1 MIAGFTIAHRGC
13 RRNPEAVD
21 NADHA
26 ADRGCMLQRKFLRSD
41 VFEFTFE
48 KKNAVRVEGN
58 FLADACDRIIRG
70 SRSSA
75 ALTSLTMVSLLSTL
89 KSGNGLFLRSSE

>member
-1 MIAGFTIAHRGC
+1 MPQLLIAGSSEQSVANMIADFTIAHRGC

-58 FLADACDRIIRG
+58 FLADACVGLYADRVPAQR
-70 SRSSA
+70 
-75 ALTSLTMVSLLSTL
+75 
-89 KSGNGLFLRSSE
+89 